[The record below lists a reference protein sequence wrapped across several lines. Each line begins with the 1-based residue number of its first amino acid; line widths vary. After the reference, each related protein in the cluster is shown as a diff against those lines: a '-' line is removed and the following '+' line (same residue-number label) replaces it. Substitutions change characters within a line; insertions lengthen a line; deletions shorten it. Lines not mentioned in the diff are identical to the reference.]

1 MQSIQARFQ
10 TSLDRMLFLRAISQR
25 WKHLLLPWKK
35 EGLKISPE
43 QIVAVDVLAFVMG
56 VPEVAL
62 EHVPDL
68 VLVAARD
75 VEVLAQEVAKGAGE
89 LVQAAV
95 RGVEVLALVAVLD
108 AGGPAKEVAGAGVI
122 QHVPV
127 SVRKHVKG
135 SVQLVVRVVVLP
147 QM

>member
-1 MQSIQARFQ
+1 MK
-10 TSLDRMLFLRAISQR
+10 TSL
-25 WKHLLLPWKK
+25 
-35 EGLKISPE
+35 E
-43 QIVAVDVLAFVMG
+43 QIVVVDVLAFVTDAPG
-56 VPEVAL
+56 AVQGHAPAR
-62 EHVPDL
+62 
-68 VLVAARD
+68 VLVAVKGA
-75 VEVLAQEVAKGAGE
+75 EGLAQEVAKGAGE